1 MGWYSHSREKWGIIL
16 EQINLETFDSWRV
29 CAYKPTSTAAKMI
42 VGRRAVFLSECG
54 LLGDGTTEI
63 DLLTVHAVYTVGN
76 LFSLF
81 LCLLF
86 FFFFF
91 FFCSTLVAFQSFVTQ
106 TICVSFPRNTPVTRK
121 LRKALIRL
129 SILPKMARKVPEP
142 MKRVS
147 GTRSLDPQLR
157 VWPRFLG
164 RN

>member
-1 MGWYSHSREKWGIIL
+1 MRGKGSEGGGGVGWYSHSREKWGIIL

-86 FFFFF
+86 FFFFLLDS
-91 FFCSTLVAFQSFVTQ
+91 CCIPVVRHADYL
-106 TICVSFPRNTPVTRK
+106 CLFP
-121 LRKALIRL
+121 
-129 SILPKMARKVPEP
+129 
-142 MKRVS
+142 
-147 GTRSLDPQLR
+147 
-157 VWPRFLG
+157 W
-164 RN
+164 